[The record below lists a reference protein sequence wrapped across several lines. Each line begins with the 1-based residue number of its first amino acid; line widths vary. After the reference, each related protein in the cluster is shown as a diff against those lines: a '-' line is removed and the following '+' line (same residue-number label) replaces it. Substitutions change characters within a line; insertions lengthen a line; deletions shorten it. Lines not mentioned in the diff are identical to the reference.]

1 VAVTAAKVTE
11 LVPVVRERL
20 ADLETPVSAF
30 AKLRGLLRY
39 PAADPHAAAG
49 GAFLF
54 ESAEGGERMG
64 RYSFIGI
71 APRKVLYF
79 RDGGMVID
87 ELAGVEGDPESG
99 RRMRHYPMGPST
111 PDPLRMLREVLAGY
125 RRAPQR
131 GLPRFSGG
139 AVGFVGYEAARRFE
153 RLPLA
158 KEDPYAPWGM
168 PEAVFGIYDTVIA
181 FDHVR
186 HTLTVLVHDDAAVPG
201 EASRWME
208 RIFAALDGPLPPFA
222 APRAGDVDVRVNGT
236 PEQYMERVSRAR
248 ELIAEG
254 DCIQIVLAQRFDV
267 TPAPD
272 PLALYR
278 ALRHVNPSPYMFL
291 LETAAATLVGA
302 SPEPFVRVEGGKVV
316 MHPIAGTRP
325 RGRDDAEDAANEAEL
340 RASEK
345 ERAEHVM
352 LVDLARNDIGRVSR
366 AGTVR
371 VRELM
376 RVDRFSHVMHLTSVV
391 DGELSPDLDALD
403 AFRACFPAGTVS
415 GAPKIRAMERIAELE
430 TDQRGPYAGAVGYL
444 GFDGTLDT
452 CITIR
457 TAVIAK
463 DVCRIEAGAGI
474 VADSDPAA
482 EEAETRAKAR
492 ALLRAIELAGGELSR

>member
-1 VAVTAAKVTE
+1 MVITAPATIE
-11 LVPVVRERL
+11 LVPVMRERL

-30 AKLRGLLRY
+30 AKLRPL
-39 PAADPHAAAG
+39 G

-64 RYSFIGI
+64 RYSFIGV
-71 APRKVLYF
+71 APREVLYF
-79 RDGGMVID
+79 RDGDVVID
-87 ELAGVEGDPESG
+87 QHPGPGPYARAPERSVAELASTYGQLRDVSARSDLLGVLRFALG
-99 RRMRHYPMGPST
+99 R
-111 PDPLRMLREVLAGY
+111 Y
-125 RRAPQR
+125 RRRAVS
-131 GLPRFSGG
+131 GFPRFSGG
-139 AVGFVGYEAARRFE
+139 AVGFVSYEAARRFE

-158 KEDPYAPWGM
+158 ANDPYGPWGM
-168 PEAVFGIYDTVIA
+168 PEAVFGIYDTVVA
-181 FDHVR
+181 FDHLR
-186 HTLTVLVHDDAAVPG
+186 HTLTVLAHDDAASPG
-201 EASRWME
+201 AAARTID
-208 RIFAALDGPLPPFA
+208 RVFAALDAPLPAFA
-222 APRAGDVDVRVNGT
+222 PPSTAAVEITANGT
-236 PEQYMERVSRAR
+236 PEEYMARVSRAR
-248 ELIAEG
+248 ELIADG

-267 TPAPD
+267 KPAPD
-272 PLALYR
+272 ALALYR

-291 LETAAATLVGA
+291 LETMSATLVGA
-302 SPEPFVRVEGGKVV
+302 SPEPFVRVEGGKIV

-325 RGRDDAEDAANEAEL
+325 RGRDDEEDAANEAEL

-366 AGTVR
+366 PGTVK
-371 VRELM
+371 VKELM

-391 DGELSPDLDALD
+391 EGELKPELDALD

-430 TDQRGPYAGAVGYL
+430 PDQRGPYAGAVGYL
-444 GFDGTLDT
+444 GFDGALDT

-457 TAVIAK
+457 TATIARG
-463 DVCRIEAGAGI
+463 VCRIEAGAGI

-492 ALLRAIELAGGELSR
+492 ALLRAVELAGGELSR

>member
-1 VAVTAAKVTE
+1 MTTVVTTKNAVRE

-30 AKLRGLLRY
+30 AKLRPL
-39 PAADPHAAAG
+39 G
-49 GAFLF
+49 GAFLL
-54 ESAEGGERMG
+54 ESVEGGERMG
-64 RYSFIGI
+64 RYSFIGVL
-71 APRKVLYF
+71 PRATLVF
-79 RDGGMVID
+79 RDGVASILDDGGVRAVEYAD
-87 ELAGVEGDPESG
+87 PLLLLRSELARYHRTGGAD
-99 RRMRHYPMGPST
+99 
-111 PDPLRMLREVLAGY
+111 
-125 RRAPQR
+125 
-131 GLPRFSGG
+131 LPRFSGG
-139 AVGFVGYEAARRFE
+139 AVGYVSYEAARRFE
-153 RLPLA
+153 RLPA
-158 KEDPYAPWGM
+158 APRDVLGL
-168 PEAVFGIYDTVIA
+168 PEAAFSIYDTVVC

-186 HTLTVLVHDDAAVPG
+186 HSLLVIAHEVADERENA
-201 EASRWME
+201 ASRIA
-208 RIFAALDGPLPPFA
+208 RVFAALDAPVSLPTQVDRVA
-222 APRAGDVDVRVNGT
+222 RAVTANGT
-236 PEQYMERVSRAR
+236 ADEYRAR
-248 ELIAEG
+248 VARARDLINEG

-267 TPAPD
+267 RPAPE

-291 LETAAATLVGA
+291 IDVAGAALVGA
-302 SPEPFVRVEGGKVV
+302 SPEPFVRVEGGRVV

-325 RGRDDAEDAANEAEL
+325 RGRDETEDAAMEAEL

-391 DGELSPDLDALD
+391 DGELAAGLDALD

-430 TDQRGPYAGAVGYL
+430 TDRRGPYAGAVGYL
-444 GFDGTLDT
+444 GFDGRMDT
-452 CITIR
+452 CIGIR
-457 TAVIAK
+457 TAVIA
-463 DVCRIEAGAGI
+463 DGVCRIQAGAGI

-482 EEAETRAKAR
+482 EELETRAKAR
-492 ALLRAIELAGGELSR
+492 ALLRAIEIVDGAEAVR

>member
-1 VAVTAAKVTE
+1 MTTVVTTKNAVRK

-30 AKLRGLLRY
+30 AKLRPL
-39 PAADPHAAAG
+39 G
-49 GAFLF
+49 GAYLL
-54 ESAEGGERMG
+54 ESVEGGERMG
-64 RYSFIGI
+64 RYSFIGVL
-71 APRKVLYF
+71 PRATLVF
-79 RDGGMVID
+79 RDGVASILDDGGVRAVEYAD
-87 ELAGVEGDPESG
+87 PLLLLRSELA
-99 RRMRHYPMGPST
+99 RY
-111 PDPLRMLREVLAGY
+111 
-125 RRAPQR
+125 QR
-131 GLPRFSGG
+131 IGGADLPRFSGG
-139 AVGFVGYEAARRFE
+139 AVGYVSYEAARRFE
-153 RLPLA
+153 RLPA
-158 KEDPYAPWGM
+158 APRDVLGL
-168 PEAVFGIYDTVIA
+168 PEAAFSIYDTVVC

-186 HTLTVLVHDDAAVPG
+186 HSLLVIAHEVADERENA
-201 EASRWME
+201 ASRIA
-208 RIFAALDGPLPPFA
+208 RVFAALDAPVSLPTQVDRVA
-222 APRAGDVDVRVNGT
+222 RAVTTNGT
-236 PEQYMERVSRAR
+236 ADEYRAR
-248 ELIAEG
+248 VAKARDLINEG

-267 TPAPD
+267 RPAPE

-291 LETAAATLVGA
+291 IDVAGAALVGA
-302 SPEPFVRVEGGKVV
+302 SPEPFVRVEGGRVV

-325 RGRDDAEDAANEAEL
+325 RGRDETEDAAMEAEL

-391 DGELSPDLDALD
+391 DGELAPDLDALD

-430 TDQRGPYAGAVGYL
+430 TDRRGPYAGAVGYL
-444 GFDGTLDT
+444 GFDGRMDT
-452 CITIR
+452 CIGIR
-457 TAVIAK
+457 TAVIA
-463 DVCRIEAGAGI
+463 DGVCRIQAGAGI

-482 EEAETRAKAR
+482 EELETRAKAR
-492 ALLRAIELAGGELSR
+492 ALLRAIEIVDGAEAVR

>member
-1 VAVTAAKVTE
+1 MTTVVTTKSTVRE

-30 AKLRGLLRY
+30 AKLRPL
-39 PAADPHAAAG
+39 G
-49 GAFLF
+49 GAFLL
-54 ESAEGGERMG
+54 ESVEGGERMG
-64 RYSFIGI
+64 RYSFIGVL
-71 APRKVLYF
+71 PRATFVF
-79 RDGGMVID
+79 RDGIASILDDGGVRAVD
-87 ELAGVEGDPESG
+87 YTDPLALLRSELA
-99 RRMRHYPMGPST
+99 R
-111 PDPLRMLREVLAGY
+111 Y
-125 RRAPQR
+125 RRSGGAE
-131 GLPRFSGG
+131 LPRFSGG
-139 AVGFVGYEAARRFE
+139 AVGYVGYEAARRFE
-153 RLPLA
+153 RLPAAARDVLRL
-158 KEDPYAPWGM
+158 
-168 PEAVFGIYDTVIA
+168 PEAAFSIYDTVVC

-186 HTLTVLVHDDAAVPG
+186 HSLLVIAHEVEG
-201 EASRWME
+201 EREGAESRIA
-208 RIFAALDGPLPPFA
+208 RVFAALDAPISLPA
-222 APRAGDVDVRVNGT
+222 QADRALRTVTANGT
-236 PEQYMERVSRAR
+236 ADEYRARVAKAR

-267 TPAPD
+267 RPAPE

-291 LETAAATLVGA
+291 IDIAGAALVGA
-302 SPEPFVRVEGGKVV
+302 SPEPFVRVEGGRVV

-325 RGRDDAEDAANEAEL
+325 RGRDEAEDAANEAEL

-391 DGELSPDLDALD
+391 DGELAPGLDALD

-430 TDQRGPYAGAVGYL
+430 PDRRGPYAGAVGYI
-444 GFDGTLDT
+444 GFDGRMDT
-452 CITIR
+452 CIGIR
-457 TAVIAK
+457 TAVIA
-463 DVCRIEAGAGI
+463 DGVCRIQAGAGI

-482 EEAETRAKAR
+482 EELETRAKAR
-492 ALLRAIELAGGELSR
+492 ALLRAIEIVDGAEAVR